1 MPEQTTIYCAY
12 KQGYS
17 WLAEE
22 MLPRLKEAGADTVTV
37 YFKPFLPE
45 GQTEWNDENGAIPS
59 YHNLSAETPDKW
71 YDLPIR
77 YLQELYPIEDLLVK
91 ELGIE
96 RKMSYSKPMREKM
109 TSHISAGESKK
120 TASAVRMRTRPRGR
134 SVRI

>member
-59 YHNLSAETPDKW
+59 YHNLSAETPDNGTI
-71 YDLPIR
+71 Y
-77 YLQELYPIEDLLVK
+77 
-91 ELGIE
+91 
-96 RKMSYSKPMREKM
+96 
-109 TSHISAGESKK
+109 
-120 TASAVRMRTRPRGR
+120 R
-134 SVRI
+134 SVICRSCTRSRIFW